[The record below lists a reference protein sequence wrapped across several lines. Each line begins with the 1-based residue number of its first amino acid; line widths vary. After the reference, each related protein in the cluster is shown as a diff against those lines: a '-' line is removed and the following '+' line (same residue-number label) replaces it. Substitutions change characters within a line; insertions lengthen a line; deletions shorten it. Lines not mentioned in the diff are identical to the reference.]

1 MYFYRNSKEG
11 PMIIQWVAIASVI
24 FAGIAL
30 LFNYFAF
37 KKQQRNAQAILL
49 VEFSSRYLEL
59 VDKQK
64 EYREKDKRGEYAVL
78 FLNFLEWF
86 AYTVNNKYLSFE
98 IAEIYQGIIV
108 NWYEKVWIKQEENL
122 SGYLED
128 QPYKFSELKKLY
140 EKLNR

>member
-1 MYFYRNSKEG
+1 MIAEITKEG
-11 PMIIQWVAIASVI
+11 PMIAQWVAIATAF

-37 KKQQRNAQAILL
+37 RKQHKSAQIGLL

-59 VDKQK
+59 IDKQK
-64 EYREKDKRGEYAVL
+64 EYREMDKQGEYAVL

-86 AYTVNNKYLSFE
+86 AFTVNNKYLPFDM
-98 IAEIYQGIIV
+98 AEVYKGIIV
-108 NWYEKVWIKQEENL
+108 NWYEKVWIKQEKNL

-128 QPYKFSELKKLY
+128 QPYKFSELKELY
-140 EKLNR
+140 KKLNK